1 MTALADV
8 VETFLRDDGWPA
20 TDLGD
25 GSWITTVEGSTGRW
39 QVSFEVRRGD
49 VLVVRSHSPMH
60 APAEHRAAVIEY
72 AARATYGLALGVV
85 EVDADNGQAA
95 VRTGFDGENVPVEA
109 LPTLVKAAAY
119 ANVHLAN
126 RYLPGLLAVA
136 LGALDPVLGL
146 PADERPGK
154 GESDGG

>member
-1 MTALADV
+1 VTALSDV
-8 VETFLRDDGWPA
+8 VETFLREDGWPV
-20 TDLGD
+20 TELGD
-25 GSWITTVEGSTGRW
+25 GAWISTVEGSTGRW
-39 QVSFEVRRGD
+39 QVSFEVRKGE

-60 APAEHRAAVIEY
+60 APAEHRAAVLEY
-72 AARATYGLALGVV
+72 AARATFGLALGAV

-95 VRTGFDGENVPVEA
+95 VRTGFDGENVPADA

-136 LGALDPVLGL
+136 LGALDPVMGL
-146 PADERPGK
+146 PPDERPDA
-154 GESDGG
+154 GEDGT